1 MIHSFLLIGQSN
13 AAGRGYIAVSE
24 PIDTCE
30 GRIIVQRN
38 GIWRPAYR
46 PMNPDRVTSGVCLA
60 ETFAKEYAL
69 AHPDVEVGIIP
80 CADGGTSLSQWM
92 PGEVLFENA
101 VNHARLAMRTSHIK
115 GILWHQGES
124 DCSPENVECYAEKFK
139 VIMNAIRASLGMPNL
154 PIIIGGL
161 GDFLADYESVYICKN
176 FTRVNTILENLEKE
190 YPNCAFAYAKGLGA
204 NPDNLHFSAASLLEF
219 GERYYEAFKRFDTG
233 AVYEGD
239 TPMKEAPKSAMEM
252 L

>member
-1 MIHSFLLIGQSN
+1 MHSFLLIGQSN
-13 AAGRGYIAVSE
+13 AAGRGFVLDAA

-30 GRIIVQRN
+30 GRVKVQRN
-38 GIWRPAYR
+38 GRWWPAYR

-60 ETFAKEYAL
+60 ESFAKKYAT

-139 VIMNAIRASLGMPNL
+139 VIMNAIRASLGMPDL
-154 PIIIGGL
+154 PIIVGGL
-161 GDFLADYESVYICKN
+161 GDFLENYESVYICKN
-176 FTRVNTILENLEKE
+176 FTRVNGILENLEKD
-190 YPNCAFAYAKGLGA
+190 YHRCAFASAKGLGA
-204 NPDNLHFSAASLLEF
+204 NPDNLHFCAAALLEF
-219 GERYYEAFKRFDTG
+219 GKRYYEAFLPFDSIQTDEDRSV
-233 AVYEGD
+233 AAD
-239 TPMKEAPKSAMEM
+239 APKKAIE
-252 L
+252 LL

>member
-13 AAGRGYIAVSE
+13 AAGRGYSADVS
-24 PIDTCE
+24 PLDSCD
-30 GRIIVQRN
+30 GRIKIQRN
-38 GIWRPAYR
+38 GRWWHPYR

-92 PGEVLFENA
+92 PYEVLFENA

-115 GILWHQGES
+115 GIIWHQGES
-124 DCSPENVECYAEKFK
+124 DCADEDVLVYADKFK
-139 VIMNAIRASLGMPNL
+139 VIMNAFRTALGNPDL
-154 PIIIGGL
+154 PIIVGGL
-161 GDFLADYESVYICKN
+161 GDFLADYQSPNIQKN
-176 FTRVNTILENLEKE
+176 FTRVNAILENLEKE
-190 YPNCAFAYAKGLGA
+190 YPNCAFASAKGLGA
-204 NPDNLHFSAASLLEF
+204 NPDNLHFSAKALLEF
-219 GERYYEAFKRFDTG
+219 GERYYEAFKRFDT
-233 AVYEGD
+233 D
-239 TPMKEAPKSAMEM
+239 TVCESDTLMKEAPKSEMEK